1 MLRPEIAQSWQR
13 LESCGLDPAACIDVG
28 PVVETDPGTRLRRA
42 AGPVLTALEG
52 HLHGSRFALVLADR
66 ETRLVDIRF
75 GSPELEP
82 VLQSVGVVP
91 GQLFTEQVSGT
102 NSVATVAE
110 LRRGIAVVGAEHY
123 LESLKRFACYGVPI
137 RDPLTGRHAGV
148 LDITCLTADASP
160 LLRPFLLGAAQQIA
174 DGMLAEARGSH
185 RRVLAAFEA
194 ARVRAAGPLV
204 AFGPDLVLTND
215 AAADLLQPVDHAG
228 LQALRH
234 GRPGPVRTEV
244 ELASGA
250 RMLARVEPVGGGGF
264 LVELERPPRPTA
276 VRAAGPAADRDWF
289 ADLRPRILRYRAE
302 QANVLVLGEPGTGR
316 TTVAAE
322 LAGAGPVTVLAG
334 AQATV
339 AGTLVPLAEADPAAG
354 GGTLLVEDAHLLAPA
369 VAAHLGR
376 EVDRRG
382 VRLVLTAG
390 VDGLPVGEAAAFGA
404 RCPVRLELP
413 TVRSRRDRV
422 PALAGALLRERAGGT
437 VRFTTGALRTLAA
450 HDWPGNL
457 RELATVVG
465 YVAGRRSAGDLTEAD
480 LPPGYREGPR
490 EPVPGALWQ
499 AERDAIVRCLES
511 CGGNKVHAAR
521 RLGISRTT
529 LYRRIRELHIDPE
542 ALRERPAWVPQA

>member
-1 MLRPEIAQSWQR
+1 MSALRPEIAQSWQR
-13 LESCGLDPAACIDVG
+13 LSSAGLDPAACLDTG
-28 PVVETDPGTRLRRA
+28 AAVEPDPGTRLRRA

-52 HLHGSRFALVLADR
+52 HLRGSRFALVLADR
-66 ETRLVDIRF
+66 ETRLVDIRL

-91 GQLFTEQVSGT
+91 GMLFTERVSGT

-194 ARVRAAGPLV
+194 ARLRATGPLV

-215 AAADLLQPVDHAG
+215 AAADLLQPVDHAA

-244 ELASGA
+244 ELASGEG
-250 RMLARVEPVGGGGF
+250 MVARVEPVGAGGF
-264 LVELERPPRPTA
+264 LVELERPERPPA
-276 VRAAGPAADRDWF
+276 VRAAAPVPDRDWH
-289 ADLRPRILRYRAE
+289 AELRPRIRRYRAE

-316 TTVAAE
+316 TTAATE
-322 LAGAGPVTVLAG
+322 LAGAGVPVLAG
-334 AQATV
+334 AHVTV
-339 AGTLVPLAEADPAAG
+339 ADTDVPLAEATG

-369 VAAHLGR
+369 VAAHLAR

-390 VDGLPVGEAAAFGA
+390 LDGLTAGETAAFAA

-422 PALAGALLRERAGGT
+422 PALAGALLRERAGPA

-511 CGGNKVHAAR
+511 CRGNKVHAAR

-542 ALRERPAWVPQA
+542 ALRERPA

>member
-1 MLRPEIAQSWQR
+1 MSALRPEIAQSWQR
-13 LESCGLDPAACIDVG
+13 LSSSGLDPAACLDAG
-28 PVVETDPGTRLRRA
+28 AAVEPDPGTRLRRA

-91 GQLFTEQVSGT
+91 GMLFTERVSGT

-194 ARVRAAGPLV
+194 ARLRATGPLV

-215 AAADLLQPVDHAG
+215 AAADLLQPVDHAA

-250 RMLARVEPVGGGGF
+250 RMVARVEPVGAGGF
-264 LVELERPPRPTA
+264 LVELERPERPPA
-276 VRAAGPAADRDWF
+276 VRGVMPVPDRDWH
-289 ADLRPRILRYRAE
+289 AELRPRIRRYRAE

-316 TTVAAE
+316 TTVATE
-322 LAGAGPVTVLAG
+322 LAGAGVPVLAG
-334 AQATV
+334 AHV
-339 AGTLVPLAEADPAAG
+339 ALADTAVPLAEATG

-390 VDGLPVGEAAAFGA
+390 VGGLPAGETAAFGA

-422 PALAGALLRERAGGT
+422 PALAGTLLRERAGT
-437 VRFTTGALRTLAA
+437 AVRFTTGALRTLAA

-542 ALRERPAWVPQA
+542 ALRERPA

>member
-1 MLRPEIAQSWQR
+1 MSALRPEIAQSWHR
-13 LESCGLDPAACIDVG
+13 IESCGLDPAACIDVG
-28 PVVETDPGTRLRRA
+28 AVVEPDPGTRLRRA

-52 HLHGSRFALVLADR
+52 HLRGSRFALVLADR

-174 DGMLAEARGSH
+174 DGMLTEARGSH
-185 RRVLAAFEA
+185 RRVLAAFET
-194 ARVRAAGPLV
+194 ARLRAAGPLV

-215 AAADLLQPVDHAG
+215 AAADLLQPVDHAA

-234 GRPGPVRTEV
+234 GRPGPVHTEV
-244 ELASGA
+244 ELASGR
-250 RMLARVEPVGGGGF
+250 RMVARVEPVGGGGF
-264 LVELERPPRPTA
+264 LVELERPERPST
-276 VRAAGPAADRDWF
+276 VRAAGPVPDRDWH
-289 ADLRPRILRYRAE
+289 AELRPRILRYRAE

-316 TTVAAE
+316 TTVATR
-322 LAGAGPVTVLAG
+322 LAGAGPVAVLAG
-334 AQATV
+334 AQVTV
-339 AGTLVPLAEADPAAG
+339 AGTHVPLAEATG

-369 VAAHLGR
+369 VAAHLGH
-376 EVDRRG
+376 EADRRG

-390 VDGLPVGEAAAFGA
+390 VDGLPPGETAAFGA

-413 TVRSRRDRV
+413 TVRSRRDRI
-422 PALAGALLRERAGGT
+422 PALAGALLRERAGGA

-542 ALRERPAWVPQA
+542 ALRERPA

>member
-1 MLRPEIAQSWQR
+1 MSVLRPEIAQSWHR
-13 LESCGLDPAACIDVG
+13 IESCGLDPAACIDVG
-28 PVVETDPGTRLRRA
+28 AVVEPDPGTRLRRA

-52 HLHGSRFALVLADR
+52 HLRGSRFALVLADR

-194 ARVRAAGPLV
+194 ARLRAAGPLV

-215 AAADLLQPVDHAG
+215 AAADLLQPVDHAA

-234 GRPGPVRTEV
+234 GRPGAVHTEV
-244 ELASGA
+244 ELASGR
-250 RMLARVEPVGGGGF
+250 RMVARVEPVGGGGF
-264 LVELERPPRPTA
+264 LVELERPERPSVVRVA
-276 VRAAGPAADRDWF
+276 VPVPDRDWH
-289 ADLRPRILRYRAE
+289 AELRPRILRYRAE

-316 TTVAAE
+316 TTVATQ
-322 LAGAGPVTVLAG
+322 LAGAGPVAVLAG
-334 AQATV
+334 ALVTV
-339 AGTLVPLAEADPAAG
+339 AETHVPLAEATG

-369 VAAHLGR
+369 VAAHLGH
-376 EVDRRG
+376 EADRRG

-390 VDGLPVGEAAAFGA
+390 LDGLPPGETAAFGA

-413 TVRSRRDRV
+413 TVRSRRDRI
-422 PALAGALLRERAGGT
+422 PALAGALLRERAGGA

-542 ALRERPAWVPQA
+542 ALRERPA

>member
-1 MLRPEIAQSWQR
+1 MPVLRPEIAQSWRR
-13 LESCGLDPAACIDVG
+13 LESCGLDPAARIDG
-28 PVVETDPGTRLRRA
+28 GAVVETDPGTRLRRA

-66 ETRLVDIRF
+66 ETRLVDIRY

-82 VLQSVGVVP
+82 VVQSVGVVP
-91 GQLFTEQVSGT
+91 GRLFTEQVSGT

-110 LRRGIAVVGAEHY
+110 LRRGVAVVGTEHY

-194 ARVRAAGPLV
+194 ARVRASGPLV

-215 AAADLLQPVDHAG
+215 AAADLLQPVDHAA

-234 GRPGPVRTEV
+234 GRPGVVRTEV
-244 ELASGA
+244 ELASGR
-250 RMLARVEPVGGGGF
+250 RMVARVEPVDGGGF
-264 LVELERPPRPTA
+264 LVELERPPRPSV
-276 VRAAGPAADRDWF
+276 VRAAGPAPDRDWF
-289 ADLRPRILRYRAE
+289 AALRPRILRYRAE

-322 LAGAGPVTVLAG
+322 LAAAGPFTVLAG
-334 AQATV
+334 ARATV
-339 AGTLVPLAEADPAAG
+339 ADTVAPLTEVPN

-390 VDGLPVGEAAAFGA
+390 VDGLPAGETAAFGA

-422 PALAGALLRERAGGT
+422 PALAGALLRERAGDA

-457 RELATVVG
+457 RELGTVVG

-529 LYRRIRELHIDPE
+529 LYRRIRELRIDPE
-542 ALRERPAWVPQA
+542 ALRERPA

>member
-1 MLRPEIAQSWQR
+1 MPALRSEIAESWQR
-13 LESCGLDPAACIDVG
+13 LESCGLDPAACLDPG
-28 PVVETDPGTRLRRA
+28 TVVEPDPGTRLRRA

-52 HLHGSRFALVLADR
+52 HLRGSRFALVLADR
-66 ETRLVDIRF
+66 ETRLVDIRY
-75 GSPELEP
+75 GSDELAPALE
-82 VLQSVGVVP
+82 SVGVVS
-91 GQLFTEQVSGT
+91 GMLFTERVSGT

-110 LRRGIAVVGAEHY
+110 LRRGLAVVGAEHY

-174 DGMLAEARGSH
+174 DGMLVEARGTH
-185 RRVLAAFEA
+185 RRLLAAFEA
-194 ARVRAAGPLV
+194 ARRRVAGPLV

-215 AAADLLQPVDHAG
+215 AAADLLQPVDHAA

-234 GRPGPVRTEV
+234 GRSGPVRTEV
-244 ELASGA
+244 ELAAGG
-250 RMLARVEPVGGGGF
+250 RVVARVEPAGGEGF
-264 LVELERPPRPTA
+264 LVELERSSRASVGRP
-276 VRAAGPAADRDWF
+276 AGPPPDRDWH

-302 QANVLVLGEPGTGR
+302 RANVLVLGEPGTGR

-322 LAGAGPVTVLAG
+322 LTRAGTVTVLAG
-334 AQATV
+334 AELTV
-339 AGTLVPLAEADPAAG
+339 ADTTAPAAELAA
-354 GGTLLVEDAHLLAPA
+354 GGTLLVEDAHLLGPA

-376 EVDRRG
+376 EVDRHG

-390 VDGLPVGEAAAFGA
+390 VDGLPAGEGAAFGA

-413 TVRSRRDRV
+413 TLRGRRDRI
-422 PALAGALLRERAGGT
+422 PALAGALLRERAGGA

-490 EPVPGALWQ
+490 APVPGALWQ

-542 ALRERPAWVPQA
+542 ALRERPA